1 MKHLAILIAA
11 VAIAGVSPAR
21 AQVTQPPLGIT
32 SPLGLGP
39 AAAVPPVGVPLG
51 ATQLSTAGVS
61 PVVTGSVPQSAITG
75 SNTACGG
82 SAALTTGISD
92 PTALFDAG
100 MSSGNASGTCATMG
114 GALATPTASAS
125 SPTGMGGLAAVG
137 RVGIPMGS
145 SELDPG
151 GLSPPPPTTSFT
163 SSLGISTTV
172 PSTPLVASP
181 SPMGMNPL
189 SVTPQTSVSSGA
201 SCIGAPGN
209 INSTGISAGT
219 SAGIC

>member
-1 MKHLAILIAA
+1 MKHLAILVAA
-11 VAIAGVSPAR
+11 VAIAGVTPAR
-21 AQVTQPPLGIT
+21 AQVTQPPLSIT

-51 ATQLSTAGVS
+51 ATQLPTAGVS
-61 PVVTGSVPQSAITG
+61 PIVTGSVPQSAITG

-100 MSSGNASGTCATMG
+100 MGGGNASGTCATMG
-114 GALATPTASAS
+114 GALARPTASAS
-125 SPTGMGGLAAVG
+125 SPTGMGSVAVG

-145 SELDPG
+145 TELGVG
-151 GLSPPPPTTSFT
+151 GLSPPPDPTSVT
-163 SSLGISTTV
+163 SSLGISSAV

-181 SPMGMNPL
+181 STAGMNPL
-189 SVTPQTSVSSGA
+189 SPQTSFSSGA

-209 INSTGISAGT
+209 INSTGISAGS